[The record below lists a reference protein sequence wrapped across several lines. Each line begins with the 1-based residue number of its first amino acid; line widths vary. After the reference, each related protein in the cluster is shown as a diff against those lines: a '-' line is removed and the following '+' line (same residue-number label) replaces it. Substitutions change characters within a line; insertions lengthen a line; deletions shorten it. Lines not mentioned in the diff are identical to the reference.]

1 MVHIPDPGN
10 QTCWYILVIF
20 LVVLRIHVSLD
31 EFFGKQVQANPPFDR
46 KKQLFPVRISRRN
59 QSFFDPPDLYPWYQ
73 VGVAMDD
80 ERQMSTLHP
89 KQRGEHAGA
98 SCDS

>member
-1 MVHIPDPGN
+1 M
-10 QTCWYILVIF
+10 
-20 LVVLRIHVSLD
+20 
-31 EFFGKQVQANPPFDR
+31 
-46 KKQLFPVRISRRN
+46 FPVNISRRN

-98 SCDS
+98 ICDNEIVNGYIKLVMVAAKEKQHGEYTWVKNQLYLL